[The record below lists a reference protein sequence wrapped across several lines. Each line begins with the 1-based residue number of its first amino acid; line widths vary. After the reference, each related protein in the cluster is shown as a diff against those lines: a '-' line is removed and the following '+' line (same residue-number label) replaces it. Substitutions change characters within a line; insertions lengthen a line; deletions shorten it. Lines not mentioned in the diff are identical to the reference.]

1 MVKTLILNLG
11 TPGRTDTAPPV
22 GMANIK
28 IDEDYPSDIQALY
41 MELDASTGE
50 PGRFCLTRS
59 VKAGGQVWTTDEAH
73 YVASMSLIIEYQEDH

>member
-22 GMANIK
+22 GLATVK

-41 MELDASTGE
+41 MELDASDGG
-50 PGRFCLTRS
+50 PGKFCLTRS
-59 VKAGGQVWTTDEAH
+59 IEAGGREWTADEVH
-73 YVASMSLIIEYQEDH
+73 YIANMSLIIEYQEEC